1 MNDDDDNS
9 YGDDSDDDGMMM
21 VIVVMVMMM
30 RIRKYCSLYNVMI
43 AAILHDLHF
52 PAHIISIGLN
62 HNIMQMLNLAGK

>member
-1 MNDDDDNS
+1 
-9 YGDDSDDDGMMM
+9 M
-21 VIVVMVMMM
+21 VRMVMVRMRMVRMVMVRMVMVMM

-62 HNIMQMLNLAGK
+62 HKIMQMLNLAGK

>member
-1 MNDDDDNS
+1 MIIL
-9 YGDDSDDDGMMM
+9 
-21 VIVVMVMMM
+21 VMM
-30 RIRKYCSLYNVMI
+30 RIRKYCPLYNVMI

>member
-1 MNDDDDNS
+1 MPCLL
-9 YGDDSDDDGMMM
+9 YM
-21 VIVVMVMMM
+21 IVMM

-62 HNIMQMLNLAGK
+62 YNIMQMLNLAGK